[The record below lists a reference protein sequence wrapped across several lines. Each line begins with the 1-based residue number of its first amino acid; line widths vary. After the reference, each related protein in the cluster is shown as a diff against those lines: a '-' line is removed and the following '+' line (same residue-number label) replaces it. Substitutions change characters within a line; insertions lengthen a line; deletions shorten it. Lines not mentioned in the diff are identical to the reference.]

1 MSIPSVH
8 QTTNLGPCDHHDDD
22 EQSEWCQTKTKANSF
37 ILLFTAPFERW
48 KYVRVW
54 WSARPHLLPH
64 LPSLPTGHQRNDLPD
79 TQPLTPSHAPI
90 SIFSHDD
97 HYHDGDG
104 ADGHYDDD
112 DDDFLCISLIK
123 SSSPPFPSYTD
134 CWLPQE
140 LDQIDQSHEHNSPIS
155 DIIHNDNI
163 VQNNIA
169 AMWTETV
176 LFCHNFPLWIL
187 EVVVYYLIV
196 KCTWAKLAVQMDTM
210 SVQ

>member
-1 MSIPSVH
+1 MISQTPPTSPPTLPADRPSAKRPPWH
-8 QTTNLGPCDHHDDD
+8 TTSH
-22 EQSEWCQTKTKANSF
+22 T
-37 ILLFTAPFERW
+37 
-48 KYVRVW
+48 
-54 WSARPHLLPH
+54 LP
-64 LPSLPTGHQRNDLPD
+64 R
-79 TQPLTPSHAPI
+79 PI

-97 HYHDGDG
+97 HYHEGDG

-112 DDDFLCISLIK
+112 DDDSFLCISLIK
-123 SSSPPFPSYTD
+123 SFSPPFPSYTD

-163 VQNNIA
+163 VQNIIA

-176 LFCHNFPLWIL
+176 LFYHNFPLCIL